1 MNKKI
6 YALAIAIV
14 MILPL
19 CAATQRVQAQG
30 TTLSLQSTY
39 AYNYFYNTGATISI
53 NLTVQDVS
61 SLWSWDVEGLTWNNS
76 MLQLTSTP
84 SNVTEGPFLQNAGPT
99 LFMETP
105 PKPGNI
111 RELSSTLLENTTA
124 SGSGNL
130 AYINFTVV
138 ALGGFT
144 TITLKN
150 TYMLNNGPADI
161 SYTATNSL
169 TIALRLMGDVV
180 GNNKVDGRD
189 ITLIA
194 IHFGHAVT
202 PSTTYLDL
210 GHYGKIDGRD
220 ITLAARMFGR
230 HWP

>member
-1 MNKKI
+1 MNKKTC
-6 YALAIAIV
+6 ALAVAIL

-19 CAATQRVQAQG
+19 CVTTQSVQAQG

-39 AYNYFYNTGATISI
+39 AYYYFFNTGATISI

-61 SLWSWDVEGLTWNNS
+61 SLWSWKVDTTWNNS

-84 SNVTEGPFLQNAGPT
+84 TNVTEGPFLQNAGPT

-111 RELSSTLLENTTA
+111 QELSSTLLENTTA

-130 AYINFTVV
+130 AYMNFTVE

-144 TITLKN
+144 TITITN
-150 TYMLNNGPADI
+150 TIMLDNTGRSI
-161 SYTATNSL
+161 SYTASSL
-169 TIALRLMGDVV
+169 TLALRLMGDVN
-180 GNNKVDGRD
+180 GDNKVDGRD

-194 IHFGHAVT
+194 KHFGQLVT
-202 PSTTYLDL
+202 PSTAYLDL
-210 GHYGKIDGRD
+210 NHDGKIDGRD
-220 ITLAARMFGR
+220 ITLAAKMFG
-230 HWP
+230 HKWP

>member
-19 CAATQRVQAQG
+19 CTATQKVQAQG
-30 TTLSLQSTY
+30 TTLVLNPPY
-39 AYNYFYNTGATISI
+39 AYCYFYATGGTISI

-61 SLWSWDVEGLTWNNS
+61 SLWSWYTDLSWNNS
-76 MLQLTSTP
+76 VLQLTSTP
-84 SNVTEGPFLQNAGPT
+84 INVTEGPFLQSAGPT

-105 PKPGNI
+105 PKPGNMQ
-111 RELSSTLLENTTA
+111 ELSDTLLENTTA
-124 SGSGNL
+124 SGSGDL

-138 ALGGFT
+138 AFGSST
-144 TITLKN
+144 TITLTN
-150 TYMLNNGPADI
+150 SQMLNNDPHTI
-161 SYTATNSL
+161 SYTASSL
-169 TIALRLMGDVV
+169 TFAVRLMGDVN
-180 GNNKVDGRD
+180 GDNKVDGRD

-194 IHFGHAVT
+194 KHFGHSVA
-202 PSTTYLDL
+202 PSFVQCDL
-210 GHYGKIDGRD
+210 NHDGKIDGRD